1 MRSLVLE
8 TRQSLA
14 DPSGAIVSLVTAR
27 EVGWPDGAGMSGEQ
41 IGLACEM
48 SAIVYAAQPQTAPK
62 LQEPIQ
68 GRLGE
73 MLSRQYYPHTLP

>member
-41 IGLACEM
+41 RGGKPVFWVC
-48 SAIVYAAQPQTAPK
+48 TAFDFFRH
-62 LQEPIQ
+62 LLVEADQ
-68 GRLGE
+68 GEEAWRHPG
-73 MLSRQYYPHTLP
+73 